1 MLVRVVVAASVI
13 GYVSVLFFTRAP
25 MVWQGVMGVAIAAL
39 VVVLVLAIRAY
50 RTSASEFVRY
60 CIATVALGIA
70 LLVLP
75 GILSPVVGYGL
86 LCLALGSKYLFDLLH
101 DERARRRRVAPLT
114 PRPVAEVVP
123 TIWIA
128 LAAVSA
134 LMLTPYITLGEERA
148 AAFLVGVCAL
158 GLAAIAWRIT
168 TAPVQLEGEGNPH
181 AERMHDRAMRYRKA
195 GLSCVIAVGTI
206 MVFVD
211 FVYSGLPFQRIF
223 SLLLMGIWAGLALWV
238 ILHSR
243 HLDHVADSL
252 S

>member
-1 MLVRVVVAASVI
+1 MRSRIVITASLI
-13 GYVSVLFFTRAP
+13 GYVSVLIFTGAP
-25 MVWQGVMGVAIAAL
+25 MVWQALLGVAIATL
-39 VVVLVLAIRAY
+39 IVVLGLAIRAY
-50 RTSASEFVRY
+50 RTCESEFVRY
-60 CIATVALGIA
+60 CIAAVALGIA

-75 GILSPVVGYGL
+75 GIVSPVVGYGL

-114 PRPVAEVVP
+114 PRPFADVVP

-128 LAAVSA
+128 LAATSV
-134 LMLTPYITLGEERA
+134 LMLTPYVMLGEERA
-148 AAFLVGVCAL
+148 AAFLVGACVL

-168 TAPVQLEGEGNPH
+168 TAPVQLEGECNPH

-195 GLSCVIAVGTI
+195 GLSCVIAIGTI

-211 FVYSGLPFQRIF
+211 FVYSGLAFQRLF
-223 SLLLMGIWAGLALWV
+223 GLLSMGLWAGLAVWV
-238 ILHSR
+238 ILYSR
-243 HLDHVADSL
+243 HLENLADSL